1 VTEVSDLG
9 AVTRSGVSWALRR
22 LEAETGA
29 PLLRRSGRALGM
41 THAGTVFKRHA
52 DALLH
57 PLDDGIAAASQLIE
71 PETGP
76 WHSPL
81 AVGTLWVALMNA
93 CCGRKPRVTGS
104 SVRNVSSAFS
114 AGHPLD
120 GSLSARDDRQ
130 ISGS

>member
-1 VTEVSDLG
+1 MTVDHHGGTAGVATLLVRAMDEILG
-9 AVTRSGVSWALRR
+9 
-22 LEAETGA
+22 
-29 PLLRRSGRALGM
+29 
-41 THAGTVFKRHA
+41 THNA

-57 PLDDGIAAASQLIE
+57 QLDDGIAAASQLIE